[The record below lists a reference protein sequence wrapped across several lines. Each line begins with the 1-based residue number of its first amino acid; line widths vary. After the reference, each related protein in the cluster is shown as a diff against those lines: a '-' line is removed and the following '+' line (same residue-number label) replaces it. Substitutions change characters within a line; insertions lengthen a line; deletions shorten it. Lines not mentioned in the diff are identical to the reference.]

1 MRRPLLAGTLLLLA
15 GCLNLAPKPDPTQFF
30 LLTAASQS
38 QGTRVGPTIGI
49 RRVTLPDYLD
59 QSQLVTRVG
68 PEEVEFLPAARWA
81 EPLATQ
87 MTRILANDIASAAGL
102 AEVPVYPWVRNR
114 TPSFVVSVNVQ
125 RFEREGGSVLL
136 EATYRLE
143 DSTGVIHRPPR
154 TSSITEATDSAGP
167 AATVSA
173 MSRALTRLSKEMV
186 ESVGRPLGSNP

>member
-1 MRRPLLAGTLLLLA
+1 LAGTLLLLA

-30 LLTAASQS
+30 LLTASPPS

-59 QSQLVTRVG
+59 QSQLVTRIG
-68 PEEVEFLPAARWA
+68 PEQVEFLAAARWA

-114 TPSFVVSVNVQ
+114 TPSFVVSVKVQ

-143 DSTGVIHRPPR
+143 DSAGITHRPPR
-154 TSSITEATDSAGP
+154 TTSIAEPADSIGP

-186 ESVGRPLGSNP
+186 ESAGRSPGSNP